1 LFFLKG
7 KSYSVYGKGP
17 NKGLVPQVC
26 ERLFELIA
34 DKSRENKEDQYEVT
48 FSMFE
53 IYNEIVRN
61 LLNSK
66 MDRKDRGLQI
76 HERPDKG
83 FHILEKDL
91 KVYFC

>member
-1 LFFLKG
+1 M
-7 KSYSVYGKGP
+7 
-17 NKGLVPQVC
+17 PQVC
-26 ERLFELIA
+26 EKLFELIGE
-34 DKSRENKEDQYEVT
+34 KSRENPDDQYEVS

-91 KVYFC
+91 KVLYIYK